1 MKYLSIFSK
10 YASLLWLLLLPVQNA
25 IIVTVLI
32 VFLDLVLGVSAS
44 LKEGYRISS
53 RSLRRTVSKILVYE
67 ITIILAYVIE
77 AYMIDYPLLKAAT
90 GLIGIVEGKSCLE
103 NLYRLTKVDLLKII
117 IDKFQLVYDTVKP
130 SSSKDT
136 TKTYKGKKRED

>member
-1 MKYLSIFSK
+1 MKYLSVFSK

-25 IIVTVLI
+25 IIATVLI

-53 RSLRRTVSKILVYE
+53 RSLRRTVAKIFVYE
-67 ITIILAYVIE
+67 ITIILAWVIE
-77 AYMIDYPLLKAAT
+77 VYMIDYPLLKAAT

-130 SSSKDT
+130 SSSKDNY
-136 TKTYKGKKRED
+136 KAYKGKKRNE

>member
-1 MKYLSIFSK
+1 MKYLSVFSK

-25 IIVTVLI
+25 IIATVLI

-44 LKEGYRISS
+44 IKEGYRISS
-53 RSLRRTVSKILVYE
+53 RSLRRTVAKVFVYE
-67 ITIILAYVIE
+67 ITIILAWVIE

-103 NLYRLTKVDLLKII
+103 NLYRLTKVDLLKMI

-136 TKTYKGKKRED
+136 NKTYKGKNRE

>member
-25 IIVTVLI
+25 IIATVVI

-103 NLYRLTKVDLLKII
+103 NLYRLTKVDVLKMI

-130 SSSKDT
+130 SSSKDND
-136 TKTYKGKKRED
+136 KAYKGKKRNE